1 MTRPTRAV
9 GYRAVLRLP
18 GVLRVFPAAVLGRL
32 SYATIPLSLLLVVD
46 HASGSFAV
54 TGTAVGAYA
63 VLSLSMPLKARG
75 IDRFGQRRVLP
86 LLSAGFAAALVAM
99 AAAVSADIRAPAVY
113 VALCAAA
120 GLAAPP
126 LGPSMRALW
135 AALTPE
141 PAARQRAYSVDG
153 VVEETLYAVGPLV
166 VGALVAVSG
175 ALAALLLSAA
185 LNLVGTVLMVTSPI
199 VAAHGPTGRRTGRSR
214 RPLRRQ
220 HGRSRRS
227 SWWWRSRWRRSS
239 RSASRSSPGLPPSA
253 RASWRG
259 PFRSRGFGL
268 LVGALLGVG
277 LGAGPLDV
285 AVVARAQ
292 SAGHPETS
300 GYLFAGLSI
309 GSVAG
314 GLLWGRL
321 SHQRA
326 IAVQLGLLVA
336 MMAAGQAA
344 AALVVGLPLLAVVLV
359 LAGSAGSPVFTVS
372 YLAADDLVSSSNRTE
387 ASTWVN
393 TAYNVGLA
401 GGAAAAGG
409 VIDRVGPAAALLGG
423 AVILA
428 ATAVVLAASGAR
440 LDPSPDSTDDSSAP
454 G

>member
-32 SYATIPLSLLLVVD
+32 SYATVSLSLLLVVD
-46 HASGSFAV
+46 RATGSFAV

-86 LLSAGFAAALVAM
+86 PLSACFAAALVAM
-99 AAAVSADIRAPAVY
+99 AAAASADVRAPAVY

-185 LNLVGTVLMVTSPI
+185 LNLVGTVFMVTSP
-199 VAAHGPTGRRTGRSR
+199 VLAAHGPSGKQ
-214 RPLRRQ
+214 L
-220 HGRSRRS
+220 GRSRRS
-227 SWWWRSRWRRSS
+227 RWSR
-239 RSASRSSPGLPPSA
+239 GLPRSA

-259 PFRSRGFGL
+259 PFGSRGFGR

-277 LGAGPLDV
+277 LGAGPLEV

-292 SAGHPETS
+292 AAGHPGAA

-321 SHQRA
+321 SHRRA
-326 IAVQLGLLVA
+326 IAVQVGLLVA
-336 MMAAGQAA
+336 VMAAGQAA
-344 AALVVGLPLLAVVLV
+344 AAVVVGLPLLAVVLV

-401 GGAAAAGG
+401 GGAAAAG
-409 VIDRVGPAAALLGG
+409 VAIDRVGADAALLGG
-423 AVILA
+423 AVVLA
-428 ATAVVLAASGAR
+428 VTAVVLVASGAR
-440 LDPSPDSTDDSSAP
+440 LDATPTR
-454 G
+454 

>member
-46 HASGSFAV
+46 HATGSFAV

-63 VLSLSMPLKARG
+63 VLSLSMPVKARG

-99 AAAVSADIRAPAVY
+99 AAAVSADVRAPAVY

-199 VAAHGPTGRRTGRSR
+199 VAAHGPSGRPTWR

-220 HGRSRRS
+220 LGRSRR
-227 SWWWRSRWRRSS
+227 
-239 RSASRSSPGLPPSA
+239 LPW
-253 RASWRG
+253 WRG

-277 LGAGPLDV
+277 LGAGPLEV

-292 SAGHPETS
+292 SAGHPEAS

-309 GSVAG
+309 GSAAG

-321 SHQRA
+321 SHRRA
-326 IAVQLGLLVA
+326 IAVQVGLLAAV
-336 MMAAGQAA
+336 MAAGQAA
-344 AALVVGLPLLAVVLV
+344 AAFVVGLPLLALVLV

-372 YLAADDLVSSSNRTE
+372 YLAADDLVSSSNRTK

-401 GGAAAAGG
+401 GGAAAAG
-409 VIDRVGPAAALLGG
+409 VAIDRVGAAAALLGG

-440 LDPSPDSTDDSSAP
+440 LDPTPDSTDDPPAP

>member
-32 SYATIPLSLLLVVD
+32 SYATMPLSLLLVVD
-46 HASGSFAV
+46 RATGSFAV
-54 TGTAVGAYA
+54 TGTAVGSYA
-63 VLSLSMPLKARG
+63 VLSLSMPVKSRG

-86 LLSAGFAAALVAM
+86 PLSAGFATALVAM
-99 AAAVSADIRAPAVY
+99 AAAASADVRAPAVY

-126 LGPSMRALW
+126 LGSSMRALW

-141 PAARQRAYSVDG
+141 PTARQRAYSVDG
-153 VVEETLYAVGPLV
+153 VVEETLFAVGPLV
-166 VGALVAVSG
+166 VAALVAVSG

-199 VAAHGPTGRRTGRSR
+199 VTAYGPSGRQ
-214 RPLRRQ
+214 L
-220 HGRSRRS
+220 GRSRRS
-227 SWWWRSRWRRSS
+227 RWLRGP
-239 RSASRSSPGLPPSA
+239 PGLPRSA
-253 RASWRG
+253 RASWWG
-259 PFRSRGFGL
+259 PFGSRGFGL

-277 LGAGPLDV
+277 LGAGPLEV

-292 SAGHPETS
+292 AAGRPGAA

-309 GSVAG
+309 SSVAG

-321 SHQRA
+321 SHRRA
-326 IAVQLGLLVA
+326 VAVQVGLLVA
-336 MMAAGQAA
+336 VMAAGQAA

-359 LAGSAGSPVFTVS
+359 LAGSAGSPVFIAS
-372 YLAADDLVSSSNRTE
+372 YLAVDDLVSPSNRTE

-401 GGAAAAGG
+401 GGAAAAG
-409 VIDRVGPAAALLGG
+409 VAIDRVGADAALLGG
-423 AVILA
+423 AVVLA
-428 ATAVVLAASGAR
+428 ATAVVLVASGAR
-440 LDPSPDSTDDSSAP
+440 LDATPGRTDDPPAR